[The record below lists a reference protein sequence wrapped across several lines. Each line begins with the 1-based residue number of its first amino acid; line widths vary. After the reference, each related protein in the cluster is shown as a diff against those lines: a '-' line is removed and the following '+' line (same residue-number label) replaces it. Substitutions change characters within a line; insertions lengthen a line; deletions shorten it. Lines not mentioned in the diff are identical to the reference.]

1 MDFPIQNSDLPSHC
15 AKTCEATEFSAACAQ
30 QSDYYAGSTSKCQGL
45 TRGKCLGYSED
56 HIDHP
61 TWQGNQG
68 RVAGT
73 TVHLLKC
80 PIKPMETRRFSI
92 ALTTRMDWILVW
104 KTCHLEVYNRIS
116 GRSAESLGALME
128 GTRLHT
134 INCRLSGLNTV
145 EPGSM
150 ATIQN
155 GVDPYNPRYS

>member
-1 MDFPIQNSDLPSHC
+1 MGIFHGKLSKNQMETISNQIDLPRHR

-30 QSDYYAGSTSKCQGL
+30 QSDYYAGSTKCQGL

-80 PIKPMETRRFSI
+80 PVKQMGLSENSVPLNPMVN
-92 ALTTRMDWILVW
+92 D
-104 KTCHLEVYNRIS
+104 HY
-116 GRSAESLGALME
+116 
-128 GTRLHT
+128 
-134 INCRLSGLNTV
+134 
-145 EPGSM
+145 
-150 ATIQN
+150 
-155 GVDPYNPRYS
+155 PY